1 MFMHNSAQMIGSS
14 VAIQAQLDDI
24 KAYRNKIRYDNWR
37 ITKIKVKTIVRFGG
51 TLRKDA
57 PEVNGLQNGTDKSK
71 GGVSTLEKIR
81 DVSFR
86 LRTNA
91 KEVAIEAK
99 ETARTNGSRYLK
111 KLQGGSAGIPPS
123 FTNSQGELLEYSLA

>member
-1 MFMHNSAQMIGSS
+1 MFMHTSAQMIGSS

-51 TLRKDA
+51 SLRKEA
-57 PEVNGLQNGTDKSK
+57 PVDGYQNGIDKSK
-71 GGVSTLEKIR
+71 GGGSTLKKIR
-81 DVSFR
+81 DASVRF
-86 LRTNA
+86 RTNA
-91 KEVAIEAK
+91 KEVAMEVK
-99 ETARTNGSRYLK
+99 DNARTQGSRYIK

-123 FTNSQGELLEYSLA
+123 FTNSQGELFEYLLA